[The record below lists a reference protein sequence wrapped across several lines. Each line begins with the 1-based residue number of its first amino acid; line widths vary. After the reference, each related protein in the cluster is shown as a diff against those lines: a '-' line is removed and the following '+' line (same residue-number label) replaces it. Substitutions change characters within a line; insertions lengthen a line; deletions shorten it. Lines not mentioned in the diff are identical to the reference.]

1 MSKRLLPR
9 AAMENLLKKA
19 GAERVAEDAKDALKE
34 ILEHQAERISKHAIT
49 LALHAGRKTVKGSDV
64 RLAAK

>member
-1 MSKRLLPR
+1 
-9 AAMENLLKKA
+9 MENLLKKA
-19 GAERVAEDAKDALKE
+19 GAARVAEDAKDALKE
-34 ILEHQAERISKHAIT
+34 ILEHHAERIAKQAIT